1 MTAQVETRTE
11 NKLTP
16 EESVEQ
22 EQQLDEKTGGVEP
35 TSEEEKKAGEG
46 EDNSELILI
55 QDSAFTVKIHV
66 SGLEPFDLQ
75 VTSMELVQE
84 INQMLMDKEET
95 CHRTCF
101 SLQLDGQTL
110 DSFSELKAIENLR
123 DGSVLKLVDEPYTVR
138 QVRLHVRHIND
149 LMHAN
154 DLSDYY
160 NAVNCNSLT
169 YVNELSQGTEAA
181 LALSAT
187 STGLNDSLITPKPF
201 DYILPGSA
209 SQQLPLLPLHSNIS
223 TTTTA
228 AANNNTSNAN
238 SASSSKSKQGSNKD
252 NKENKDN
259 SNANGSSI
267 VSASCLKQL
276 TFSGW
281 NPPNGKR
288 KMKGDLLYLH
298 VITNEDKRFHI
309 TASIK
314 GFFVNQ

>member
-1 MTAQVETRTE
+1 MTADLETQHQPQQAQDETADKAQNGE
-11 NKLTP
+11 DH
-16 EESVEQ
+16 
-22 EQQLDEKTGGVEP
+22 EQQQQQQPDE
-35 TSEEEKKAGEG
+35 
-46 EDNSELILI
+46 NELILI
-55 QDSAFTVKIHV
+55 QDNAFTVKLQV

-101 SLQLDGQTL
+101 SLQLDGQAL
-110 DSFSELKAIENLR
+110 DSFSELKSIENLKE
-123 DGSVLKLVDEPYTVR
+123 GSVIKLVDEPYTVR

-149 LMHAN
+149 LIHSIDPVDN
-154 DLSDYY
+154 Y

-169 YVNELSQGTEAA
+169 YVNELTADSNDNNNN
-181 LALSAT
+181 
-187 STGLNDSLITPKPF
+187 STQAKPSE
-201 DYILPGSA
+201 YIVPGSQA
-209 SQQLPLLPLHSNIS
+209 AVNLPITPLHS
-223 TTTTA
+223 TTA
-228 AANNNTSNAN
+228 TAQAATPAPAAN
-238 SASSSKSKQGSNKD
+238 SSKDKSKQAATQTTN
-252 NKENKDN
+252 
-259 SNANGSSI
+259 
-267 VSASCLKQL
+267 CLKQL

-309 TASIK
+309 TACTR